1 VRNEH
6 SGVERGLENA
16 TTDTVIGIAVVF
28 VADITMDTLDLP
40 PLAMRHCWRQF
51 SQDYP
56 KLLLKELIDR
66 SIA

>member
-1 VRNEH
+1 MTLR
-6 SGVERGLENA
+6 RGYCQGSALILTGNLRSWIVA
-16 TTDTVIGIAVVF
+16 TTDPVIGIAVVF

-56 KLLLKELIDR
+56 
-66 SIA
+66 